1 MGKIPQKIAKGLPY
15 YLTPDTLSNKAIKML
30 IFLLK
35 LVESIK
41 FSVSGFSSGGFMSM
55 QMHIAHSSLIQG
67 VGIIAGGPYHCMQTY
82 SQKTCTKFPNKIEI
96 SRLVKYAKEEELKG
110 NIDSLTN
117 LNSTEVWLFG
127 GTKDKMVLQG
137 IVGKVSEFYE
147 YFQANVEFVQNIESQ
162 HMFVTDSFGSLCG
175 VYEWPYIAN
184 CQFDSAGRILSK
196 IYGELLMK
204 KPYSQRRLH
213 KFDQRVYESD
223 QVGMADFGYI
233 YVPESCWIETC
244 RVHMVLHGCGMNTD
258 YIGSFLIKFAGYN
271 EWAEAN
277 SLIIIYPQAARHHKL
292 NYGACW
298 DASGSWDPNYSTK
311 KGKHLSILF
320 NISQNVPR
328 ILESLLLIGFDN

>member
-1 MGKIPQKIAKGLPY
+1 
-15 YLTPDTLSNKAIKML
+15 ML

-35 LVESIK
+35 LVESLN

-55 QMHIAHSSLIQG
+55 QMHIAHSSSIQG
-67 VGIIAGGPYHCMQTY
+67 VGIIAGGPYHCIQTY
-82 SQKTCTKFPNKIEI
+82 SPKICTKFSNKIEI
-96 SRLVKYAKEEELKG
+96 SQLIKYAQNEEQIG
-110 NIDSLTN
+110 NIDNLTH
-117 LNSTEVWLFG
+117 LNSSKVWLLG
-127 GTKDKMVLQG
+127 GTKDKMVLQA

-147 YFQANVEFVQNIESQ
+147 FFQADVEFIRNIDSQ

-184 CQFDSAGRILSK
+184 CQFDSAGKILGK
-196 IYGELLMK
+196 IYGELLMRR
-204 KPYSQRRLH
+204 PYSQRQVY
-213 KFDQRVYESD
+213 KFDQRGFGSD
-223 QVGMADFGYI
+223 SVGMAEFGFI

-258 YIGSFLIKFAGYN
+258 YIGTYLIKFAGYN

-298 DASGSWDPNYSTK
+298 DASGAWDSNYSTK
-311 KGKHLSILF
+311 QGKQLSVLF
-320 NISQNVPR
+320 NITQNVPM
-328 ILESLLLIGFDN
+328 ILASLLLK